1 MAIEE
6 PELSRYRG
14 GSPECMEQNLEYFI
28 KKLKEENDNKTKR
41 TFRDWTKRFL
51 NLLDL
56 ID

>member
-1 MAIEE
+1 MPIEE

-14 GSPECMEQNLEYFI
+14 GSPECMDQNLEYFI

-41 TFRDWTKRFL
+41 TFREWTKRFL